1 MAVWREVFRKIIKTS
16 KRVFHLI
23 ILQRLMTLLN
33 VSQTQRT
40 ILKWTVETDAF
51 FSRKLIDQILC
62 LLDTHSI
69 RSGNVFSFEFY
80 FEAIKICYSITFFLQ
95 L

>member
-1 MAVWREVFRKIIKTS
+1 MTVWREVFRKIIKTS

-33 VSQTQRT
+33 VCQTQRT
-40 ILKWTVETDAF
+40 ILKWTVVTDAF
-51 FSRKLIDQILC
+51 FSRKLTEQILC

-69 RSGNVFSFEFY
+69 RSGNVFFSRILFRSY
-80 FEAIKICYSITFFLQ
+80 
-95 L
+95 